1 MDTLETPIP
10 VVDLDRLEA
19 NLDRMAVYASA
30 HGLALR
36 PHVKTH
42 KSPRVA
48 ASQIDRGA
56 VGLTCATPCEL
67 EVMSG
72 VASSLLMAYPPVG
85 AARLHR
91 FLALPESVE
100 LRVSLDSV
108 EAIDAL
114 ATGAHAAGR
123 DVRVL
128 VEADLGMRRV
138 GVGSPEAVVELA
150 TRIAG
155 SDSLRFEGVAF
166 YPGHIRSAAADQ
178 DAALQALGKS
188 LNEILL
194 ALDRA
199 GLPAE
204 TVSGGST
211 PTAWRSHE
219 VPGVT
224 EIRPGTYVYNDRATV
239 ASGFCT
245 RLDCAL
251 TVLATVVSTAVPGQA
266 VVDAGTKALGRE
278 PRGGA
283 EDWGYGELLDRPE
296 VTVKAMSEEHG
307 TLDLSRS
314 TWRPRVGERV
324 HIIPN
329 HVCIV
334 THLFDEVAGVRE
346 GQVVE
351 TWRVEARGRREV
363 RGERSEGPAGVP

>member
-1 MDTLETPIP
+1 MDTLETPFP

-30 HGLALR
+30 HSLALR

-48 ASQIDRGA
+48 AMQMERGA
-56 VGLTCATPCEL
+56 SGLTCATPREL

-85 AARLHR
+85 ASRLGR
-91 FLALPESVE
+91 FLGLPESVE
-100 LRVSLDSV
+100 LRVSLDSAEAV
-108 EAIDAL
+108 EAL
-114 ATGAHAAGR
+114 AAGAR
-123 DVRVL
+123 DASREVRVL

-138 GVGSPEAVVELA
+138 GVGTTGEVVELA
-150 TRIAG
+150 RRIRESG
-155 SDSLRFEGVAF
+155 PLHFQGVAF
-166 YPGHIRSAAADQ
+166 YPGHIRSGGADQ
-178 DAALQALGKS
+178 DRALRALCVS
-188 LNEILL
+188 LDEILGD
-194 ALDRA
+194 LDRA

-219 VPGVT
+219 IPGVT

-239 ASGFCT
+239 AAGFCT

-278 PRGGA
+278 PRGGG

-307 TLDLSRS
+307 TLDLSRTS
-314 TWRPRVGERV
+314 WRPRVGERV
-324 HIIPN
+324 RIIPN

-334 THLFDEVAGVRE
+334 THLFDEVAGVRGDE
-346 GQVVE
+346 VVE
-351 TWRVEARGRREV
+351 RWPVEARGR
-363 RGERSEGPAGVP
+363 GT

>member
-1 MDTLETPIP
+1 MDTLETPVP

-48 ASQIDRGA
+48 TLQMDRGA
-56 VGLTCATPCEL
+56 AGLTCATPREL

-72 VASSLLMAYPPVG
+72 VASSLLLAYPPVG
-85 AARLHR
+85 SARLHR
-91 FLALPESVE
+91 FLALPDSVE

-108 EAIDAL
+108 EAVDAL
-114 ATGAHAAGR
+114 ATAAAEVGR

-138 GVGSPEAVVELA
+138 GVGTPDQVVELA
-150 TRIAG
+150 NCIANTG
-155 SDSLRFEGVAF
+155 TLRFEGVAF
-166 YPGHIRSAAADQ
+166 YPGHIRSAAPDQ
-178 DAALQALGKS
+178 DHALRALGET
-188 LNEILL
+188 LTEILR
-194 ALDRA
+194 AIDRV
-199 GLPAE
+199 GLSAK

-219 VPGVT
+219 IPGVT

-251 TVLATVVSTAVPGQA
+251 TVLATVVSTAVKGQA

-278 PRGGA
+278 PRGGG

-307 TLDLSRS
+307 TLDLSRTS
-314 TWRPRVGERV
+314 WRPRVGERV
-324 HIIPN
+324 RIIPN

-346 GQVVE
+346 DRVVE
-351 TWRVEARGRREV
+351 TWRVEARGRGTQEV
-363 RGERSEGPAGVP
+363 RGER

>member
-1 MDTLETPIP
+1 VTLPAPLDTLPTPIP

-19 NLDRMAVYASA
+19 NVDRMAIYAAA

-48 ASQIDRGA
+48 ALQMERGA
-56 VGLTCATPCEL
+56 AGLTCATPREL

-72 VASSLLMAYPPVG
+72 TAPSLLLAYPPVG
-85 AARLHR
+85 VDRLRR

-100 LRVSLDSV
+100 LRVSLDSK

-114 ATGAHAAGR
+114 AAGAWDANR
-123 DVRVL
+123 PVRVL

-138 GVGSPEAVVELA
+138 GVGTAEMVVELA
-150 TRIAG
+150 RRIRE
-155 SDSLRFEGVAF
+155 SRPLHFQGVAF
-166 YPGHIRSAAADQ
+166 YPGHIRSGGAEQ
-178 DAALQALGKS
+178 DHALQAVCDALD
-188 LNEILL
+188 EILND
-194 ALDRA
+194 LDRA

-219 VPGVT
+219 IPGVN

-278 PRGGA
+278 PRGGGD
-283 EDWGYGELLDRPE
+283 DWGYGELLDRPE
-296 VTVKAMSEEHG
+296 VTVTAMSEEHG
-307 TLDLSRS
+307 ILNLSH
-314 TWRPRVGERV
+314 TPWRPKIGDQVRIV
-324 HIIPN
+324 PN

-334 THLFDEVAGVRE
+334 THLFDEAAGLRGE
-346 GQVVE
+346 QAVE
-351 TWRVEARGRREV
+351 RWVVEARGR
-363 RGERSEGPAGVP
+363 G

>member
-1 MDTLETPIP
+1 MDTLETPTP

-30 HGLALR
+30 HQLALR

-42 KSPRVA
+42 KSPKVA
-48 ASQIDRGA
+48 ALQMDRGA
-56 VGLTCATPCEL
+56 VGLTCATPREL

-72 VASSLLMAYPPVG
+72 SARSLLMAYPPVG
-85 AARLHR
+85 AARLRR
-91 FLALPESVE
+91 FLALPESIE
-100 LRVSLDSV
+100 PRVSLDSV

-114 ATGAHAAGR
+114 AAESGR
-123 DVRVL
+123 AVRVL
-128 VEADLGMRRV
+128 VEADLGMHRV
-138 GVGSPEAVVELA
+138 GVGTPDQVVELA
-150 TRIAG
+150 RHIAE
-155 SDSLRFEGVAF
+155 SDSLVFEGVAF
-166 YPGHIRSAAADQ
+166 YPGHIRSAGHDQ
-178 DAALQALGKS
+178 DPALQALGAS
-188 LNEILL
+188 LTEILR

-199 GLPAE
+199 SLPAN

-219 VPGVT
+219 IPGVT

-278 PRGGA
+278 PRGGGD
-283 EDWGYGELLDRPE
+283 DWGYGELLDRPE

-324 HIIPN
+324 RIIPN

-346 GQVVE
+346 EQVME
-351 TWRVEARGRREV
+351 TWRVEARGRGR
-363 RGERSEGPAGVP
+363 